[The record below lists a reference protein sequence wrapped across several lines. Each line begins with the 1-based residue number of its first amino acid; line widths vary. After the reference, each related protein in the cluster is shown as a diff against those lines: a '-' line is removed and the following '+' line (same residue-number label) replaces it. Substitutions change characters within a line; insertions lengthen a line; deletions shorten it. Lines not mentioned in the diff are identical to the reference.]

1 MSDRVTSTDL
11 MRRALAIACA
21 ALDEP
26 EAARRGWADAQCGED
41 DTLRAEVQALLA
53 ADEAP
58 ERLLHAALD
67 APEAEDPWPGR
78 TVGRYRII
86 ERIGSGGMGTVYRAE
101 PESGVTRQPV
111 ALKLIK
117 RGMDTEEIL
126 RRFIRE
132 REILARLDHPHIA
145 RLLDGGMTTDGRPW
159 FAMELVTGAPLIDYC
174 DRRRMP
180 LAERIAL
187 FLQVCDAVAY
197 AHRNLVVHRDLKP
210 GNVLVSSEGQ
220 SKLLDFGIAKL
231 VDADGEAVTRS
242 QAAMMTPDYAAP
254 EQYERGQIT
263 TQTDVYLLGVMLT
276 ELLTGRRPPWP
287 VRLKADETGELPRL
301 DAAFAS
307 RAAQLDPALQALAE
321 RRGLSVAA
329 LARALRRDLDR
340 IARQAMRW
348 EPERRYAGAGA
359 MADDLRRYLRG
370 EPVLAMEASYA
381 YRAGK
386 FLRRHRLLVSAGL
399 ALALALSLS
408 TAIAWRDAE
417 RLQLAQ
423 SQILSAL
430 ALVQEVFLGADPY
443 LSKGNETRAADL
455 LDAAHARLQ
464 AHADLP
470 AALATQL
477 WAQLGSAYV
486 SLDKRTGAEAAL
498 RAAIA
503 AGQRALACRGGDC
516 VGPDA
521 AHTRVAMAA
530 AQARLAHYT
539 LVLDGDQS
547 ALGELEAAIA
557 ALRALKPLGRAELS
571 QALQFLADNEFNQS
585 RYERLDAISREAVEV
600 LGDDAEVR
608 ERIGALANRASV
620 LRVINQPEAALA
632 TAEAAYQL
640 AERTQPP
647 QPPGTRLLAEQQY
660 AGALTALSRASDALP
675 ILRAARE
682 RAASINGAGSPL
694 WTGLTW
700 ELANAEDSVGHPAA
714 AVAEFQR
721 LLPHLDTMKEANVAA
736 IHNALGSALLA
747 TGEAPAAVAELERAR
762 EAMCGAAPPSLPCV
776 IVSLN
781 QVDAR
786 LVAGETAAAA
796 AQLQALQASA
806 PSGRLALRWHWLQ
819 ARLQWAR
826 GDLVGAQA
834 ALAAARDCLGTEAA
848 TPLDQAR
855 LAAIAAQI
863 AESRGDRAG
872 ALQAWKSAEAA
883 YAQVW
888 ADAPP
893 VLQRVRARIAE
904 LSAP

>member
-1 MSDRVTSTDL
+1 MSDPVTSTDL

-26 EAARRGWADAQCGED
+26 EAARRQWAEAQCGLD
-41 DTLRAEVQALLA
+41 ATLRAEVQALLA

-67 APEAEDPWPGR
+67 APEAEDPWLGR
-78 TVGRYRII
+78 SVGRYRII

-117 RGMDTEEIL
+117 RGMDSEEIL

-159 FAMELVTGAPLIDYC
+159 FAMELVAGEPLIDYC

-307 RAAQLDPALQALAE
+307 RAAQLDPALQELAD
-321 RRGLSVAA
+321 RRGLGVAG
-329 LARALRRDLDR
+329 LARALRGDLDR
-340 IARQAMRW
+340 IARYAMRW

-370 EPVLAMEASYA
+370 EAVSAMEASLR

-386 FLRRHRLLVSAGL
+386 FLRRHRIAVLAGL
-399 ALALALSLS
+399 MFALMLTLS

-417 RLQLAQ
+417 RLRVAQ
-423 SQILSAL
+423 TQILTAL
-430 ALVQEVFLGADPY
+430 DLVQQVFLGADPY
-443 LSKGNETRAADL
+443 LSKGKDTRAADL
-455 LDAAHARLQ
+455 LDGARDRLREHAN
-464 AHADLP
+464 LP
-470 AALATQL
+470 PALATQL

-486 SLDKRTGAEAAL
+486 SLDNRAGAEAAL
-498 RAAIA
+498 NAAIA
-503 AGQRALACRGGDC
+503 AGERAVACSGSDC
-516 VGPDA
+516 VGPDRTMTQA
-521 AHTRVAMAA
+521 TVASAR
-530 AQARLAHYT
+530 ARLAHYR
-539 LVLDGDQS
+539 LVEDGDQS
-547 ALGELEAAIA
+547 ALPDLDRAIA
-557 ALRALKPLGRAELS
+557 SLRALAPAGRAELS
-571 QALQFLADNEFNQS
+571 EALQFYSDNEFNQS
-585 RYERLDAISREAVEV
+585 RYEQLDALSAESVALVRDLPDERE
-600 LGDDAEVR
+600 LLS
-608 ERIGALANRASV
+608 ALVNRASL

-632 TAEAAYQL
+632 TAEEAYTRANSAATPS
-640 AERTQPP
+640 R
-647 QPPGTRLLAEQQY
+647 GTRLLVDQQY
-660 AGALTALSRASDALP
+660 AGALVANGRAADALP
-675 ILRAARE
+675 ILRTARD
-682 RAASINGAGSPL
+682 RAAEINGAGTSL

-714 AVAEFQR
+714 AAEEFR
-721 LLPHLDTMKEANVAA
+721 RMLPYLDSTKSANVAA
-736 IHNALGSALLA
+736 IHNGLGNALLA
-747 TGEAPAAVAELERAR
+747 SGQAQAAVPEFERAR
-762 EAMCGAAPPSLPCV
+762 QELCSEDAPNAPCV

-781 QVDAR
+781 HIDA
-786 LVAGETAAAA
+786 LLGAQSWDAAE
-796 AQLQALQASA
+796 AQLRTLQVQAT
-806 PSGRLALRWHWLQ
+806 SGRVALRWHWLQ
-819 ARLQWAR
+819 ARLQLARKALDAARQSLQSAR
-826 GDLVGAQA
+826 GSIADGEQTAID
-834 ALAAARDCLGTEAA
+834 R
-848 TPLDQAR
+848 AR
-855 LAAIAAQI
+855 LADLDAQI
-863 AESRGDRAG
+863 AEAAGDHAA
-872 ALQAWKSAEAA
+872 ALQAWKAAEDA

-888 ADAPP
+888 VDAPP
-893 VLQRVRARIAE
+893 VLQGVRARIAE